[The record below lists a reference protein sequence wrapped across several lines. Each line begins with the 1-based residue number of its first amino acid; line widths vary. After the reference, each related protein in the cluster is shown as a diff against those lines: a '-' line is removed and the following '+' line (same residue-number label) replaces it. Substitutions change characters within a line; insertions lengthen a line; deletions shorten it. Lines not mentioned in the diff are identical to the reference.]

1 MPSDA
6 DAGRNRLLLPLVA
19 VSALCVVQAV
29 VIAFLLG
36 RGGADGQAAV
46 PGGVSTPSNTPYPS
60 PSSAPAVVADTP
72 SQAAPPGG
80 PAITRGKRGER
91 VESAGL
97 AVTVVSV
104 THEPRFKEINTPPPT
119 QKFVGVE
126 VVLENS
132 GAAAHRYFSTSF
144 NVKDDQDRVYG
155 SRALGAGDPELGF
168 GTVVPGEKVRG
179 HLAFVVPKEAKG
191 LTLTY
196 GGGDMPRGYR
206 PIHIELGQ

>member
-1 MPSDA
+1 MPSEA
-6 DAGRNRLLLPLVA
+6 GVGRNRLLLPLIG
-19 VSALCVVQAV
+19 VSALCVAEAV

-36 RGGADGQAAV
+36 RGGGGATQRADAGGMPAPSNPTTPV
-46 PGGVSTPSNTPYPS
+46 GGVASPANDAPS
-60 PSSAPAVVADTP
+60 A
-72 SQAAPPGG
+72 G
-80 PAITRGKRGER
+80 PAITRGRLGER

-97 AVTVVSV
+97 AVTVTSL
-104 THEPRFKEINTPPPT
+104 TNEPRFKEINTPPPT

-144 NVKDDQDRVYG
+144 NVKDDRDRVYG
-155 SRALGAGDPELGF
+155 SRALGAGDPEMGF
-168 GTVVPGEKVRG
+168 GTIVPGEKVRG
-179 HLAFVVPKEAKG
+179 HLAFVVPKDAGG